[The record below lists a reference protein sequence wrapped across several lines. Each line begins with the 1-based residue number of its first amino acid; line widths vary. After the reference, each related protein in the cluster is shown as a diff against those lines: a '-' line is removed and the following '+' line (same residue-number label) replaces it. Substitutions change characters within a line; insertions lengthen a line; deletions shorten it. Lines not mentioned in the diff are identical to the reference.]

1 MSNDN
6 SDDSIDFDI
15 EDIFEEEVVQEIEIE
30 EFELDE
36 ILPDSIEDDEDE
48 SVSTVTLSSKPLSD
62 ESLSSELEQSEPSS
76 SDSVSHEPDSVKST
90 PSESLPSDSVSK
102 ESKSGK
108 SVPSETSSSDSGSD
122 EPESDKST
130 SSKSSSNG
138 SEADEPESVKSTPSK
153 SSSNDSDADEPD
165 SVKSTP
171 NESLSSDSVSNET
184 RSGKSVPSE
193 TSSSDSDSDESKSVK
208 STPSES
214 SSTDSV
220 SDEPSSLK
228 STTSKLSSNGS
239 VADESNP
246 RKSRATEPA
255 SSRAKDS
262 EPAFSESTS
271 NELKTN
277 KPTPIESEQNQSREE
292 MVVMEPETSNQDS
305 KTVTVESEPFVEVT
319 EISESVAATEE
330 TKAEVERRIMSASR
344 ELDSLVRDVVQQDSN
359 SLAATELDIMQAKN
373 YLSMHKL
380 RQAKNSV
387 KRAEEA
393 LVNLEEDVLYLR
405 RSIAML
411 HRLLK
416 EKKID
421 RIEAENILLGLRK
434 ATSAAEI
441 GDVGQAATEIE
452 FLVDDLIG
460 GNTSTLNP
468 FFFRH
473 FWLGVDTRWPAG
485 GDTGVLLVRLINDGP
500 IAMPAMRLSP
510 PVPEGWSSIPT
521 TVDLPIIAPGGNL
534 PLRFDIKSEGRYGA
548 DEIPLSRKLA
558 VSTGYEMRSGEIMV
572 TIRAQ
577 NRSMEPLSDVILSP
591 WLPPGYTTAK
601 VPFVERLS
609 PDEVAIIR
617 MPLTID
623 MGTGG
628 RS

>member
-1 MSNDN
+1 MSEEKSEDGINFDL
-6 SDDSIDFDI
+6 DDILDEGVVEEIQI
-15 EDIFEEEVVQEIEIE
+15 EDIEMENESSDGDSMGEEDGSGVSFQDQVREYMMG
-30 EFELDE
+30 L
-36 ILPDSIEDDEDE
+36 EDE
-48 SVSTVTLSSKPLSD
+48 TFEQPPAQVEEKLEETPQP
-62 ESLSSELEQSEPSS
+62 ELQEA
-76 SDSVSHEPDSVKST
+76 
-90 PSESLPSDSVSK
+90 
-102 ESKSGK
+102 
-108 SVPSETSSSDSGSD
+108 
-122 EPESDKST
+122 PE
-130 SSKSSSNG
+130 
-138 SEADEPESVKSTPSK
+138 EII
-153 SSSNDSDADEPD
+153 
-165 SVKSTP
+165 
-171 NESLSSDSVSNET
+171 
-184 RSGKSVPSE
+184 
-193 TSSSDSDSDESKSVK
+193 
-208 STPSES
+208 
-214 SSTDSV
+214 
-220 SDEPSSLK
+220 
-228 STTSKLSSNGS
+228 
-239 VADESNP
+239 
-246 RKSRATEPA
+246 
-255 SSRAKDS
+255 
-262 EPAFSESTS
+262 ESTAVS
-271 NELKTN
+271 
-277 KPTPIESEQNQSREE
+277 
-292 MVVMEPETSNQDS
+292 
-305 KTVTVESEPFVEVT
+305 
-319 EISESVAATEE
+319 AATI
-330 TKAEVERRIMSASR
+330 TEVENRIMSATR
-344 ELDSLVRDVVQQDSN
+344 DLDSLVQGVVQQDSN
-359 SLAATELDIMQAKN
+359 SLAATEIDIMEAKK
-373 YLSMHKL
+373 YLTMHKL
-380 RQAKNSV
+380 KRAKLSV
-387 KRAEEA
+387 KKAEKA
-393 LVNLEEDVLYLR
+393 LVTLEEDVLYLR

-510 PVPEGWSSIPT
+510 PVPEGWLSIPSS
-521 TVDLPIIAPGGNL
+521 VDLPIIAPGGNL

-577 NRSMEPLSDVILSP
+577 NRSMEPLTDIILSP

-609 PDEVAIIR
+609 PDEVAVIR

>member
-1 MSNDN
+1 MSEEKSEDGINFDL
-6 SDDSIDFDI
+6 DDILDEEVVEEIQI
-15 EDIFEEEVVQEIEIE
+15 EDIEM
-30 EFELDE
+30 
-36 ILPDSIEDDEDE
+36 EDE
-48 SVSTVTLSSKPLSD
+48 SSDGDSIGEEDGSGVSFQDQVREYMMGLEDETFDQPPAQVEEKPEETPQPDLQEAPEEII
-62 ESLSSELEQSEPSS
+62 ES
-76 SDSVSHEPDSVKST
+76 T
-90 PSESLPSDSVSK
+90 AA
-102 ESKSGK
+102 
-108 SVPSETSSSDSGSD
+108 
-122 EPESDKST
+122 
-130 SSKSSSNG
+130 
-138 SEADEPESVKSTPSK
+138 SEATI
-153 SSSNDSDADEPD
+153 
-165 SVKSTP
+165 T
-171 NESLSSDSVSNET
+171 
-184 RSGKSVPSE
+184 
-193 TSSSDSDSDESKSVK
+193 
-208 STPSES
+208 
-214 SSTDSV
+214 
-220 SDEPSSLK
+220 
-228 STTSKLSSNGS
+228 
-239 VADESNP
+239 
-246 RKSRATEPA
+246 
-255 SSRAKDS
+255 
-262 EPAFSESTS
+262 
-271 NELKTN
+271 
-277 KPTPIESEQNQSREE
+277 
-292 MVVMEPETSNQDS
+292 
-305 KTVTVESEPFVEVT
+305 
-319 EISESVAATEE
+319 
-330 TKAEVERRIMSASR
+330 EVENRIMSATR
-344 ELDSLVRDVVQQDSN
+344 DLDSLVQGVVQQDSN
-359 SLAATELDIMQAKN
+359 SLAATEIDIMEAKK
-373 YLSMHKL
+373 YLTMHKL
-380 RQAKNSV
+380 KRAKLSV
-387 KRAEEA
+387 KKAEKA
-393 LVNLEEDVLYLR
+393 LVTLEEDVLYLR

-510 PVPEGWSSIPT
+510 PVPEGWLSIPSS
-521 TVDLPIIAPGGNL
+521 VDLPIIAPGGNL

-577 NRSMEPLSDVILSP
+577 NRSMEPLTDIILSP

-609 PDEVAIIR
+609 PDEVAVIR

>member
-1 MSNDN
+1 MSEEKSEDGINFDL
-6 SDDSIDFDI
+6 DDILDEEVVEEIQI
-15 EDIFEEEVVQEIEIE
+15 EDIEMENESGDGDSMGEEDGSGVSFQDQVREYMMG
-30 EFELDE
+30 L
-36 ILPDSIEDDEDE
+36 EDE
-48 SVSTVTLSSKPLSD
+48 TFEQPPAQVEEKLEETPQP
-62 ESLSSELEQSEPSS
+62 ELQEA
-76 SDSVSHEPDSVKST
+76 
-90 PSESLPSDSVSK
+90 
-102 ESKSGK
+102 
-108 SVPSETSSSDSGSD
+108 
-122 EPESDKST
+122 PE
-130 SSKSSSNG
+130 
-138 SEADEPESVKSTPSK
+138 EII
-153 SSSNDSDADEPD
+153 
-165 SVKSTP
+165 
-171 NESLSSDSVSNET
+171 
-184 RSGKSVPSE
+184 
-193 TSSSDSDSDESKSVK
+193 
-208 STPSES
+208 
-214 SSTDSV
+214 
-220 SDEPSSLK
+220 
-228 STTSKLSSNGS
+228 
-239 VADESNP
+239 
-246 RKSRATEPA
+246 
-255 SSRAKDS
+255 
-262 EPAFSESTS
+262 ESTAVS
-271 NELKTN
+271 
-277 KPTPIESEQNQSREE
+277 
-292 MVVMEPETSNQDS
+292 
-305 KTVTVESEPFVEVT
+305 
-319 EISESVAATEE
+319 AATI
-330 TKAEVERRIMSASR
+330 TEVENRIMSATR
-344 ELDSLVRDVVQQDSN
+344 DLDSLVQGVVQQDSN
-359 SLAATELDIMQAKN
+359 SLAATEIDIMEAKK
-373 YLSMHKL
+373 YLTMHKL
-380 RQAKNSV
+380 KRAKLSV
-387 KRAEEA
+387 KKAEKA
-393 LVNLEEDVLYLR
+393 LVTLEEDVLYLR

-510 PVPEGWSSIPT
+510 PVPEGWLSIPSS
-521 TVDLPIIAPGGNL
+521 VDLPIIAPGGNL

-577 NRSMEPLSDVILSP
+577 NRSMEPLTDIILSP

-609 PDEVAIIR
+609 PDEVAVIR

>member
-1 MSNDN
+1 MSEEK
-6 SDDSIDFDI
+6 SDDGINFDLDDILDEEVDEEIQI
-15 EDIFEEEVVQEIEIE
+15 EDIEMEGESTDADDNGEEQGSGVSFQDQVREYMAGLEDETFEQPPVQVEEKQEVTEEPEVQEAPEEIIEA
-30 EFELDE
+30 
-36 ILPDSIEDDEDE
+36 
-48 SVSTVTLSSKPLSD
+48 
-62 ESLSSELEQSEPSS
+62 SEPS
-76 SDSVSHEPDSVKST
+76 P
-90 PSESLPSDSVSK
+90 
-102 ESKSGK
+102 
-108 SVPSETSSSDSGSD
+108 
-122 EPESDKST
+122 
-130 SSKSSSNG
+130 
-138 SEADEPESVKSTPSK
+138 
-153 SSSNDSDADEPD
+153 
-165 SVKSTP
+165 
-171 NESLSSDSVSNET
+171 
-184 RSGKSVPSE
+184 
-193 TSSSDSDSDESKSVK
+193 
-208 STPSES
+208 
-214 SSTDSV
+214 
-220 SDEPSSLK
+220 
-228 STTSKLSSNGS
+228 
-239 VADESNP
+239 
-246 RKSRATEPA
+246 ATI
-255 SSRAKDS
+255 
-262 EPAFSESTS
+262 T
-271 NELKTN
+271 
-277 KPTPIESEQNQSREE
+277 
-292 MVVMEPETSNQDS
+292 
-305 KTVTVESEPFVEVT
+305 
-319 EISESVAATEE
+319 
-330 TKAEVERRIMSASR
+330 EVENRILSASR
-344 ELDSLVRDVVQQDSN
+344 DLDSLVQGVVQQDSN
-359 SLAATELDIMQAKN
+359 SLAATEIDIMEAKK
-373 YLSMHKL
+373 YLTMHKL
-380 RQAKNSV
+380 KRAKLSV
-387 KRAEEA
+387 KKAEKA
-393 LVNLEEDVLYLR
+393 LVTLEEDVLYLR

-510 PVPEGWSSIPT
+510 PVPEGWSSIPSS
-521 TVDLPIIAPGGNL
+521 VDLPIIAPGGNL

-577 NRSMEPLSDVILSP
+577 NRSMEPLTDIILSP

-609 PDEVAIIR
+609 PDEVAVIR

-628 RS
+628 RF

>member
-1 MSNDN
+1 MSEEKSEDGINFGL
-6 SDDSIDFDI
+6 DDILDEEFVEQIQI
-15 EDIFEEEVVQEIEIE
+15 EDIEMENESTDVDSTGEEEGSGVSFQDQVREYMMGLEDETFEQPPAQAEEEPEETPQTEVQEAPEEI
-30 EFELDE
+30 
-36 ILPDSIEDDEDE
+36 I
-48 SVSTVTLSSKPLSD
+48 
-62 ESLSSELEQSEPSS
+62 
-76 SDSVSHEPDSVKST
+76 
-90 PSESLPSDSVSK
+90 
-102 ESKSGK
+102 
-108 SVPSETSSSDSGSD
+108 
-122 EPESDKST
+122 
-130 SSKSSSNG
+130 
-138 SEADEPESVKSTPSK
+138 
-153 SSSNDSDADEPD
+153 
-165 SVKSTP
+165 
-171 NESLSSDSVSNET
+171 
-184 RSGKSVPSE
+184 
-193 TSSSDSDSDESKSVK
+193 
-208 STPSES
+208 
-214 SSTDSV
+214 
-220 SDEPSSLK
+220 
-228 STTSKLSSNGS
+228 
-239 VADESNP
+239 
-246 RKSRATEPA
+246 
-255 SSRAKDS
+255 
-262 EPAFSESTS
+262 ESTAVS
-271 NELKTN
+271 
-277 KPTPIESEQNQSREE
+277 
-292 MVVMEPETSNQDS
+292 
-305 KTVTVESEPFVEVT
+305 
-319 EISESVAATEE
+319 AATI
-330 TKAEVERRIMSASR
+330 TEVENRIMSATR
-344 ELDSLVRDVVQQDSN
+344 DLDSLVQGVVQQDSN
-359 SLAATELDIMQAKN
+359 SLAATEIDIMEAKK
-373 YLSMHKL
+373 YLTMHKL
-380 RQAKNSV
+380 KRAKLSV
-387 KRAEEA
+387 KKAEKA
-393 LVNLEEDVLYLR
+393 LVTLEEDVLYLR

-510 PVPEGWSSIPT
+510 PVPEGWLSIPSS
-521 TVDLPIIAPGGNL
+521 VDLPIIAPGGNL

-577 NRSMEPLSDVILSP
+577 NRSMEPLTDIILSP

-609 PDEVAIIR
+609 PDEVAVIR

>member
-1 MSNDN
+1 MSEEKSEDGINFDL
-6 SDDSIDFDI
+6 DDILDEEVVEEIQI
-15 EDIFEEEVVQEIEIE
+15 EDIEMENESGDGDSMGEEDGSGVSFQDQVREYMMG
-30 EFELDE
+30 L
-36 ILPDSIEDDEDE
+36 EDE
-48 SVSTVTLSSKPLSD
+48 TFEQPPAQVEEKLEETPQP
-62 ESLSSELEQSEPSS
+62 ELQEA
-76 SDSVSHEPDSVKST
+76 
-90 PSESLPSDSVSK
+90 
-102 ESKSGK
+102 
-108 SVPSETSSSDSGSD
+108 
-122 EPESDKST
+122 PE
-130 SSKSSSNG
+130 
-138 SEADEPESVKSTPSK
+138 EII
-153 SSSNDSDADEPD
+153 
-165 SVKSTP
+165 
-171 NESLSSDSVSNET
+171 
-184 RSGKSVPSE
+184 
-193 TSSSDSDSDESKSVK
+193 
-208 STPSES
+208 
-214 SSTDSV
+214 
-220 SDEPSSLK
+220 
-228 STTSKLSSNGS
+228 
-239 VADESNP
+239 
-246 RKSRATEPA
+246 
-255 SSRAKDS
+255 
-262 EPAFSESTS
+262 ESTAVS
-271 NELKTN
+271 
-277 KPTPIESEQNQSREE
+277 
-292 MVVMEPETSNQDS
+292 
-305 KTVTVESEPFVEVT
+305 
-319 EISESVAATEE
+319 AATI
-330 TKAEVERRIMSASR
+330 TEVENRIMSATR
-344 ELDSLVRDVVQQDSN
+344 DLDSLVQGVVQQDSN
-359 SLAATELDIMQAKN
+359 SLAATEIDIMEAKK
-373 YLSMHKL
+373 YLTMHKL
-380 RQAKNSV
+380 KRAKLSV
-387 KRAEEA
+387 KKAEKA
-393 LVNLEEDVLYLR
+393 LVTLEEDVLYLR

-510 PVPEGWSSIPT
+510 PVPEGWLSIPSS
-521 TVDLPIIAPGGNL
+521 VDLPIIAPGGNL

-577 NRSMEPLSDVILSP
+577 NRSMEPLTDIILSP

-609 PDEVAIIR
+609 PDEVAVIR

-628 RS
+628 RF

>member
-1 MSNDN
+1 MSEEDN
-6 SDDSIDFDI
+6 EEDVQFNLDDILGEEVIDEIKI
-15 EDIFEEEVVQEIEIE
+15 EDIEVEDVDGRTSDATEDTAEPGASFQDRVREYMGELEDETFDIPTPVAEEYTDPVEEVAEPVQESEI
-30 EFELDE
+30 DQ
-36 ILPDSIEDDEDE
+36 P
-48 SVSTVTLSSKPLSD
+48 
-62 ESLSSELEQSEPSS
+62 Q
-76 SDSVSHEPDSVKST
+76 
-90 PSESLPSDSVSK
+90 
-102 ESKSGK
+102 
-108 SVPSETSSSDSGSD
+108 
-122 EPESDKST
+122 
-130 SSKSSSNG
+130 
-138 SEADEPESVKSTPSK
+138 A
-153 SSSNDSDADEPD
+153 
-165 SVKSTP
+165 
-171 NESLSSDSVSNET
+171 VSNQT
-184 RSGKSVPSE
+184 
-193 TSSSDSDSDESKSVK
+193 
-208 STPSES
+208 
-214 SSTDSV
+214 
-220 SDEPSSLK
+220 
-228 STTSKLSSNGS
+228 
-239 VADESNP
+239 
-246 RKSRATEPA
+246 
-255 SSRAKDS
+255 
-262 EPAFSESTS
+262 
-271 NELKTN
+271 
-277 KPTPIESEQNQSREE
+277 
-292 MVVMEPETSNQDS
+292 
-305 KTVTVESEPFVEVT
+305 
-319 EISESVAATEE
+319 ISE
-330 TKAEVERRIMSASR
+330 VENRIMNASR
-344 ELDSLVRDVVQQDSN
+344 ELDDLVQGVVQQDGN
-359 SLAATELDIMQAKN
+359 SLAATEIDIMEAKN
-373 YLSMHKL
+373 YLSLHKL
-380 RQAKNSV
+380 KQARSSV
-387 KRAEEA
+387 KKAEKA
-393 LVNLEEDVLYLR
+393 LVHLEEDVLYLR

-421 RIEAENILLGLRK
+421 RIEAENLLLGLRK

-510 PVPEGWSSIPT
+510 PVPEGWLSIPSS
-521 TVDLPIIAPGGNL
+521 VDLPIIAPGGNL

-577 NRSMEPLSDVILSP
+577 NRSMEPLTDIILSP

-609 PDEVAIIR
+609 PDEVAVIR

>member
-1 MSNDN
+1 
-6 SDDSIDFDI
+6 
-15 EDIFEEEVVQEIEIE
+15 
-30 EFELDE
+30 
-36 ILPDSIEDDEDE
+36 
-48 SVSTVTLSSKPLSD
+48 
-62 ESLSSELEQSEPSS
+62 
-76 SDSVSHEPDSVKST
+76 
-90 PSESLPSDSVSK
+90 
-102 ESKSGK
+102 
-108 SVPSETSSSDSGSD
+108 
-122 EPESDKST
+122 
-130 SSKSSSNG
+130 
-138 SEADEPESVKSTPSK
+138 
-153 SSSNDSDADEPD
+153 
-165 SVKSTP
+165 
-171 NESLSSDSVSNET
+171 
-184 RSGKSVPSE
+184 
-193 TSSSDSDSDESKSVK
+193 
-208 STPSES
+208 
-214 SSTDSV
+214 
-220 SDEPSSLK
+220 
-228 STTSKLSSNGS
+228 
-239 VADESNP
+239 
-246 RKSRATEPA
+246 
-255 SSRAKDS
+255 
-262 EPAFSESTS
+262 
-271 NELKTN
+271 
-277 KPTPIESEQNQSREE
+277 
-292 MVVMEPETSNQDS
+292 
-305 KTVTVESEPFVEVT
+305 
-319 EISESVAATEE
+319 
-330 TKAEVERRIMSASR
+330 
-344 ELDSLVRDVVQQDSN
+344 
-359 SLAATELDIMQAKN
+359 
-373 YLSMHKL
+373 MHKL
-380 RQAKNSV
+380 KHAKLSV
-387 KRAEEA
+387 KKAEKA
-393 LVNLEEDVLYLR
+393 LVTLEEDVLYLR

-416 EKKID
+416 EKKIE

-510 PVPEGWSSIPT
+510 PVPEGWLSIPSS
-521 TVDLPIIAPGGNL
+521 VDLPIIAPGGNL

-577 NRSMEPLSDVILSP
+577 NRSMEPLTDIILSP

-609 PDEVAIIR
+609 PDEVAVIR

>member
-1 MSNDN
+1 MSEEKSEDGINFDL
-6 SDDSIDFDI
+6 DDILDEEVVEEIQI
-15 EDIFEEEVVQEIEIE
+15 EDIEMENESSDIDSMGEEDGSGVSFQDQVREYMMG
-30 EFELDE
+30 L
-36 ILPDSIEDDEDE
+36 EDE
-48 SVSTVTLSSKPLSD
+48 TFEQPPAQVEEKLEETPQP
-62 ESLSSELEQSEPSS
+62 ELQEA
-76 SDSVSHEPDSVKST
+76 
-90 PSESLPSDSVSK
+90 
-102 ESKSGK
+102 
-108 SVPSETSSSDSGSD
+108 
-122 EPESDKST
+122 PE
-130 SSKSSSNG
+130 
-138 SEADEPESVKSTPSK
+138 EII
-153 SSSNDSDADEPD
+153 
-165 SVKSTP
+165 
-171 NESLSSDSVSNET
+171 
-184 RSGKSVPSE
+184 
-193 TSSSDSDSDESKSVK
+193 
-208 STPSES
+208 
-214 SSTDSV
+214 
-220 SDEPSSLK
+220 
-228 STTSKLSSNGS
+228 
-239 VADESNP
+239 ESNAV
-246 RKSRATEPA
+246 S
-255 SSRAKDS
+255 
-262 EPAFSESTS
+262 
-271 NELKTN
+271 
-277 KPTPIESEQNQSREE
+277 
-292 MVVMEPETSNQDS
+292 
-305 KTVTVESEPFVEVT
+305 
-319 EISESVAATEE
+319 AATI
-330 TKAEVERRIMSASR
+330 TEVENRIMSATR
-344 ELDSLVRDVVQQDSN
+344 DLDSLVQGVVQQDSN
-359 SLAATELDIMQAKN
+359 SLAATEIDIMEAKK
-373 YLSMHKL
+373 YLTMHKL
-380 RQAKNSV
+380 KRAKLSV
-387 KRAEEA
+387 KKAEKA
-393 LVNLEEDVLYLR
+393 LVTLEEDVLYLR

-510 PVPEGWSSIPT
+510 PVPEGWLSIPSS
-521 TVDLPIIAPGGNL
+521 VDLPIIAPGGNL

-577 NRSMEPLSDVILSP
+577 NRSMEPLTDIILSP

-609 PDEVAIIR
+609 PDEVAVIR

>member
-1 MSNDN
+1 MSEEDNEDDVQFNLNDILEEEV
-6 SDDSIDFDI
+6 IDEIKI
-15 EDIFEEEVVQEIEIE
+15 EDIEVEDVDGRTSDVTEDTAEPGASFQDRVREYMGELEDETFDIPTPVAEEYNDPIEEVAEPVQESEI
-30 EFELDE
+30 DQ
-36 ILPDSIEDDEDE
+36 P
-48 SVSTVTLSSKPLSD
+48 
-62 ESLSSELEQSEPSS
+62 Q
-76 SDSVSHEPDSVKST
+76 
-90 PSESLPSDSVSK
+90 
-102 ESKSGK
+102 
-108 SVPSETSSSDSGSD
+108 
-122 EPESDKST
+122 
-130 SSKSSSNG
+130 
-138 SEADEPESVKSTPSK
+138 A
-153 SSSNDSDADEPD
+153 
-165 SVKSTP
+165 
-171 NESLSSDSVSNET
+171 VSNQT
-184 RSGKSVPSE
+184 
-193 TSSSDSDSDESKSVK
+193 
-208 STPSES
+208 
-214 SSTDSV
+214 
-220 SDEPSSLK
+220 
-228 STTSKLSSNGS
+228 
-239 VADESNP
+239 
-246 RKSRATEPA
+246 
-255 SSRAKDS
+255 
-262 EPAFSESTS
+262 
-271 NELKTN
+271 
-277 KPTPIESEQNQSREE
+277 
-292 MVVMEPETSNQDS
+292 
-305 KTVTVESEPFVEVT
+305 
-319 EISESVAATEE
+319 ISE
-330 TKAEVERRIMSASR
+330 VENRIMNASR
-344 ELDSLVRDVVQQDSN
+344 ELDDLVQGVVQQDGN
-359 SLAATELDIMQAKN
+359 SLAATEIDIMEAKN
-373 YLSMHKL
+373 YLSLHKL
-380 RQAKNSV
+380 KQARSSV
-387 KRAEEA
+387 KKAEKA
-393 LVNLEEDVLYLR
+393 LVHLEEDVLYLR

-421 RIEAENILLGLRK
+421 RIEAENLLLGLRK

-510 PVPEGWSSIPT
+510 PVPEGWLSIPSS
-521 TVDLPIIAPGGNL
+521 VDLPIIAPGGNL

-577 NRSMEPLSDVILSP
+577 NRAMEPLTDIILSP

-609 PDEVAIIR
+609 PDEVAVIR